1 MKHLFL
7 AILAALGLL
16 ATPQARAWTYNQGD
30 VLLIFRNGAQDV
42 EFDLGNVTNFLGHAN
57 GYTTIVNGWNSNLV
71 NNTFGGFS
79 GLNIAILASV
89 GTSNWLSGAEPDTA
103 AYNISSSGAQTLNSI
118 ITGVGNK
125 PLIPIPIPTA
135 ATNAYSIDVT
145 GQYKKSSYDYVVSGG
160 TYNGIPYFDGSS
172 AFAVEQTIP
181 SYLDFWAV
189 SPTTVYPN
197 SPPDKLVGT
206 FTISATGLLTF
217 TAGPRPPSVSNIAHA
232 SNVSAIQFATT
243 VGNTYSI
250 AYTNKLGAAI
260 SQWPIDP
267 TTLVGDG
274 RTDTLYHTN
283 SGNVEFYNIQ
293 AQ

>member
-1 MKHLFL
+1 MKYFLL

-16 ATPQARAWTYNQGD
+16 ATPQARAWTYTQGD
-30 VLLIFRNGAQDV
+30 TLLIFRNGAQDV
-42 EFDLGNVTNFLGHAN
+42 EFDIGNVTNFLGHTN
-57 GYTTIVNGWNSNLV
+57 GYTTTVTGWNSNLV
-71 NNTFGGFS
+71 NNTFTSFTNAS
-79 GLNIAILASV
+79 FAILASV

-103 AYNISSSGAQTLNSI
+103 AYNISTQAVQTLNSI
-118 ITGVGNK
+118 ITGVGSK
-125 PLIPIPIPTA
+125 PYIPLATPTA
-135 ATNAYSIDVT
+135 GTNAYSIDVT
-145 GQYKKSSYDYVVSGG
+145 GQYKRSSYDYVVSGG

-172 AFAVEQTIP
+172 VFAVEQTIP
-181 SYLDFWAV
+181 GYLDFWAI
-189 SPTTVYPN
+189 SPTGVYPN

-206 FTISATGLLTF
+206 FAISTTGLLTF
-217 TAGPRPPSVSNIAHA
+217 TAGPRSPAVSNVAHA

-283 SGNVEFYNIQ
+283 SGSVEFYNVQ